1 MLQHN
6 LFSNGHFLLKSKSH
20 YRISSVLRRL
30 ASYDQHES
38 PTLPHLTHANPVLT
52 LTDII
57 PSACQIV
64 IAGGGIIGQ
73 SVAYHLSEYGAK
85 DIVLLEKAKL
95 ASGSTWQSAGQGMHI
110 QNTLIQTYFTK
121 YSRELYKKLH
131 DQGHDVGFSEKGGLW
146 IAQTAD
152 RLHTLKRQY
161 AIIKALDIDCELL
174 NIDKIKERLP
184 FINSH
189 EIWGGL
195 LIKDDFMVDPVPL
208 ALAFAKLAIDKGVKI
223 IEDCAVTEIL
233 TEKQRAGQY
242 DRITSVVTSQGPI
255 KCDIFINCTGLW
267 ARELGYRS
275 SPGVRIP
282 TQACEYIC
290 LKTKPIANFP
300 KRMPIVHNPD
310 ERFYLQPLANDAVL
324 VGGFLRES
332 KPIYK
337 QGTFGKARWFNIVKR
352 EYNACRKGVAI
363 IDMTS
368 FTKYELKSA
377 NRSVVDFLQMLCAN
391 NIDKP
396 IGSVIH
402 TGMLNEQGGYEN
414 DCSVIRLD
422 QY

>member
-131 DQGHDVGFSEKGGLW
+131 DQGHDVGKFLIENSGFLKDSFFSLLLGFSEKGGLW

-332 KPIYK
+332 KPIFLN
-337 QGTFGKARWFNIVKR
+337 GVPENFNYSLLPDNWDDFHWILSNAIKR
-352 EYNACRKGVAI
+352 FPLLGESEYESLITGADSYTPDGRLIMN
-363 IDMTS
+363 
-368 FTKYELKSA
+368 ESA
-377 NRSVVDFLQMLCAN
+377 
-391 NIDKP
+391 
-396 IGSVIH
+396 
-402 TGMLNEQGGYEN
+402 E
-414 DCSVIRLD
+414 
-422 QY
+422 